1 MAKRRDLDSFVEEAI
16 NNIKEDRSVTNYLL
30 TDLLAFI
37 NETNRNHKEVGLIA
51 AKYLETLQRSNEQL
65 VKLTALI
72 QKQQSSHDVALSE
85 SDKEEIFDI
94 INAKDKED

>member
-1 MAKRRDLDSFVEEAI
+1 MAKRRDINSFVEEAI
-16 NNIKEDRSVTNYLL
+16 RNVKEDRAVTNFLL

-65 VKLTALI
+65 VKIAALI
-72 QKQQSSHDVALSE
+72 QKQQNPRDIGLSDL
-85 SDKEEIFDI
+85 DKEEIFDI
-94 INAKDKED
+94 INSKEEQE